1 MPLIFSRPNKLD
13 HADTIRYEINML
25 RFSIQRLAQGTLTE
39 RDAWVYL
46 ESFLIH
52 YRSLIDFL
60 GSEKPSKTDLHIM
73 NIWKLVHLTEPKNLK
88 EIYASG
94 KKLRARYEPS
104 DRQGGGRISQYLQHC
119 TMKRIDFKD
128 WEVSAMYS
136 EIEPL
141 LSEVER
147 HLGSHAGI
155 LDPVPPVGHLEMF
168 SASTT
173 IGTHT
178 AAPAVIV
185 GPHGKSRTP

>member
-1 MPLIFSRPNKLD
+1 MPLVFSRPNKLD
-13 HADTIRYEINML
+13 HADTIRYEMYML
-25 RFSIQRLAQGTLTE
+25 RFSIKRLAEGTLTE

-52 YRSLIDFL
+52 YRSLLDFL
-60 GSEKPSKTDLHIM
+60 GSEKPSKTDLHIT
-73 NIWKLVHLTEPKNLK
+73 NIWKLVRLAEPTKLK
-88 EIYASG
+88 KIYASG

-104 DRQGGGRISQYLQHC
+104 DKLGGGRISQYLQHC

-128 WEVSAMYS
+128 WEVSTMYS

-147 HLGSHAGI
+147 HLGPHAGV
-155 LDPVPPVGHLEMF
+155 LDAIPPVGHLDMF

-173 IGTHT
+173 IGTYT
-178 AAPAVIV
+178 AVSAVLV
-185 GPHGKSRTP
+185 DPKRE